1 MKRSSITKVWL
12 SSCCALPLLGFAQK
26 RPHIILIFT
35 DQQNVNAMSAAG
47 NPFLYTPNMDALAN
61 DGIRFTN
68 AYCTSP
74 VSGPSRASIVTG
86 LMAREA

>member
-47 NPFLYTPNMDALAN
+47 NPFLYTPIWMLWLMMEFVLRTLIVLLLFPA
-61 DGIRFTN
+61 
-68 AYCTSP
+68 P
-74 VSGPSRASIVTG
+74 HVQVS
-86 LMAREA
+86 

>member
-1 MKRSSITKVWL
+1 MKRSSITKVWM
-12 SSCCALPLLGFAQK
+12 SSCCALPLLGFGAEAS
-26 RPHIILIFT
+26 RHIILIFT

-86 LMAREA
+86 TDGS